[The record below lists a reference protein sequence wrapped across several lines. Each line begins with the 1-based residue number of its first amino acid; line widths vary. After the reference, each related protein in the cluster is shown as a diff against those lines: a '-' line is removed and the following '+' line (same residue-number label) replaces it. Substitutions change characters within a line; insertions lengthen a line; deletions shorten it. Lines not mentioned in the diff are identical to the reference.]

1 MRLVVSDSRAFFM
14 PWWQIGS
21 EVKSTLLAAG
31 VASEEFKSFPSGHTA
46 NAATMLLLGVI
57 PFLNPRYQR
66 YKRWFFIV
74 GFVWAAM
81 VALSRIIMGAHYL
94 TDTVVGFLIGV
105 LCVYMI
111 SAAFFARKKDEEI
124 S

>member
-1 MRLVVSDSRAFFM
+1 MANDPRAFFM

-31 VASEEFKSFPSGHTA
+31 VAAEEFKSFPSGHTA
-46 NAATMLLLGVI
+46 NAATMLLLGII

-66 YKRWFFIV
+66 YKRCFLAV
-74 GFVWAAM
+74 GFAWAAL
-81 VALSRIIMGAHYL
+81 VAFSRIIMGAHYL
-94 TDTVVGFLIGV
+94 TDTVVGFLSGA